1 MSDPY
6 CTYDEIEAEFKISR
20 ETIRNII
27 YNCLKLEKISSRWI
41 PHELV
46 EQKRKDRVRICKH
59 NLEKFKSN
67 KWRLC
72 DVVTDDECF
81 IYHRHIVK

>member
-6 CTYDEIEAEFKISR
+6 CTYDEIEAEFQISR

-59 NLEKFKSN
+59 NLEKF
-67 KWRLC
+67 
-72 DVVTDDECF
+72 
-81 IYHRHIVK
+81 